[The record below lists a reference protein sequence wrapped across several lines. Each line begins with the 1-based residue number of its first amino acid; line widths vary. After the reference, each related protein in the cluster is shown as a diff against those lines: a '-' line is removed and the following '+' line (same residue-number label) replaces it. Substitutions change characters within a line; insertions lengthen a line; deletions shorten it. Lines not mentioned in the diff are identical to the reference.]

1 MEKTNDWTWSK
12 RKYNSISHLQPPT
25 YPTSYRNSWEE
36 QAFAVDAAGGLIGGC
51 VWPPQSYSCSF
62 CKREFRSAQALG
74 GHMNVHRRD
83 KARLNQSPY
92 PHNDETLHK
101 HQDHDQDHIPN
112 PCTSLGCNPN
122 HPRPDRVV
130 FSSPSL
136 ASRVFSPAPLATQEN
151 RDERIFLP
159 TVSPPNSI
167 ENLRIQSTPS
177 SRTNLKMVVC
187 LIRQAGDGEEKE
199 EGMSCKRRRTADSN
213 SSGDRNSTPLQSEVL
228 DQHSST
234 STEEE
239 EEEEEVDLELR
250 LGYHQPE
257 VM

>member
-25 YPTSYRNSWEE
+25 HPNSYRDSWEE

-51 VWPPQSYSCSF
+51 VWPPRSYSCSF
-62 CKREFRSAQALG
+62 CRREFRSAQALG

-83 KARLNQSPY
+83 RARLNQSPY
-92 PHNDETLHK
+92 PHNNETLPK
-101 HQDHDQDHIPN
+101 HQYHDQDHIPN
-112 PCTSLGCNPN
+112 PCTSLGCKPN
-122 HPRPDRVV
+122 HPGPDQVV

-136 ASRVFSPAPLATQEN
+136 ASSFSPAPLATLEN

-159 TVSPPNSI
+159 TVSPRNSI

-177 SRTNLKMVVC
+177 SRSNLKMVVRQ
-187 LIRQAGDGEEKE
+187 IRRAGDGEEE
-199 EGMSCKRRRTADSN
+199 EGMIMSCKRRRTTDSN

-228 DQHSST
+228 DQLSST
-234 STEEE
+234 ST